1 MTESNVA
8 QDQIKAYVDRILRMK
23 EEAKAINADIREIYA
38 EAKGNGFDKTV
49 LGKLVTYVEKRQ
61 TDASAVLETEALF
74 DLYLTAYD
82 GAVGKVGTKRAT
94 HTHAPEK
101 PDPIAAIKA
110 DPAMAIVDPSN
121 LKNKSEPQPT
131 KAAGQAPA
139 TPDVRS
145 APSDG
150 FNASLPGAEGAEDRD
165 QITEPQPGPQAGS
178 DLTNSQALNGQV
190 ATHSPETADEI
201 HERASTDD
209 EASPEAGPQAEASP
223 SREQVAGTLADR
235 EARHEGQGAPASLP
249 TPKYAAPGIVTYENH
264 PPEGVERS
272 AISFAFANMGQDGAL
287 IQDEL
292 ANGRAQPIVKQGKVI
307 LDGWAR
313 YMTARTMTELD
324 GSPLTYAVVQYDGTD
339 PLIDII
345 RLNVEGRML
354 NEQQKRVIA
363 QTLTRQNPKR
373 KDDIYRAFEL
383 WMEPV

>member
-1 MTESNVA
+1 MPDLRISEDTILLTARLVGEAEDMKEAANQALKDAWSDHREALKALGLTGKEISAEVAQFKAAITESRLTSVEVDKRE
-8 QDQIKAYVDRILRMK
+8 QKAEGK
-23 EEAKAINADIREIYA
+23 EEYLAILTSPRARA
-38 EAKGNGFDKTV
+38 REAKKSTTQN
-49 LGKLVTYVEKRQ
+49 
-61 TDASAVLETEALF
+61 ASNSAAFEA
-74 DLYLTAYD
+74 
-82 GAVGKVGTKRAT
+82 KRAKKST
-94 HTHAPEK
+94 APSDQVE
-101 PDPIAAIKA
+101 AIRN
-110 DPAMAIVDPSN
+110 DPSMHIVSASEI
-121 LKNKSEPQPT
+121 KPKSEPQPS
-131 KAAGQAPA
+131 P
-139 TPDVRS
+139 
-145 APSDG
+145 
-150 FNASLPGAEGAEDRD
+150 E
-165 QITEPQPGPQAGS
+165 AGS

-272 AISFAFANMGQDGAL
+272 AISIAFGNMGQDGAL
-287 IQDEL
+287 IQDDL

-339 PLIDII
+339 PLIDVI
-345 RLNVEGRML
+345 RWNVEGRML

>member
-1 MTESNVA
+1 MLSSKFLKDIMTEAYPIIQRQLEDAKVIASFRELVTANGGDWSALKALMKAHVEDSLDESGEGKRVRKILDKADSSNA
-8 QDQIKAYVDRILRMK
+8 
-23 EEAKAINADIREIYA
+23 YA
-38 EAKGNGFDKTV
+38 EM
-49 LGKLVTYVEKRQ
+49 LGLANMNEKNFISADDEQDDEQPDTISALLSDTSLGLVR
-61 TDASAVLETEALF
+61 ASE
-74 DLYLTAYD
+74 
-82 GAVGKVGTKRAT
+82 
-94 HTHAPEK
+94 
-101 PDPIAAIKA
+101 IK
-110 DPAMAIVDPSN
+110 
-121 LKNKSEPQPT
+121 KSEPQP
-131 KAAGQAPA
+131 
-139 TPDVRS
+139 
-145 APSDG
+145 
-150 FNASLPGAEGAEDRD
+150 
-165 QITEPQPGPQAGS
+165 PQPAGS

-272 AISFAFANMGQDGAL
+272 AISIAFGNMGQDGAL
-287 IQDEL
+287 IQDDL

-339 PLIDII
+339 PLIDVI
-345 RLNVEGRML
+345 RWNVEGRML

-363 QTLTRQNPKR
+363 QTLTRQHPKR

>member
-1 MTESNVA
+1 MTDGKNSIADDILRNGFERWQRLEGEKQAISDDLKELFAELKSQGFDSKALRAAFRTVA
-8 QDQIKAYVDRILRMK
+8 KASDMEVQEHNAIVELYVDSLMGPRP
-23 EEAKAINADIREIYA
+23 
-38 EAKGNGFDKTV
+38 
-49 LGKLVTYVEKRQ
+49 
-61 TDASAVLETEALF
+61 SAVGTEH
-74 DLYLTAYD
+74 
-82 GAVGKVGTKRAT
+82 AT
-94 HTHAPEK
+94 HMRAAREHAEQK
-101 PDPIAAIKA
+101 PDALEQLRA
-110 DPAMAIVDPSN
+110 DPDLHIVDASN
-121 LKNKSEPQPT
+121 LKNKSEPQPS
-131 KAAGQAPA
+131 P
-139 TPDVRS
+139 
-145 APSDG
+145 
-150 FNASLPGAEGAEDRD
+150 E
-165 QITEPQPGPQAGS
+165 AGS

-190 ATHSPETADEI
+190 ATHSETVNPVSNEARDETG
-201 HERASTDD
+201 H
-209 EASPEAGPQAEASP
+209 
-223 SREQVAGTLADR
+223 VAATAPDQGLADQHDADNR
-235 EARHEGQGAPASLP
+235 NPGGENVDAPDVPATP
-249 TPKYAAPGIVTYENH
+249 TGDDATAKTAAKYAAPGIVTYENH

-272 AISFAFANMGQDGAL
+272 AISIAFGNMGQDGAL